1 MHIMLRSIL
10 LFVLLLAAALVSRA
24 GGPVSWTFEP
34 SVHADGRVQVLLKV
48 TCEEGWHIYAMALP
62 REDGPIPTSIQLT
75 SSASYS
81 VGPVSEPTPETAYD
95 ANFAMELRFHS
106 GVAVFSVPLQR
117 LNNGP
122 LTVTGEVEYMA
133 CNDKTCLPP
142 KVVPFS
148 VTVPA
153 L

>member
-1 MHIMLRSIL
+1 MLRSIL
-10 LFVLLLAAALVSRA
+10 IFIALLAMALVSRA
-24 GGPVSWTFEP
+24 GGPVTWTFEP
-34 SVHADGRVQVLLKV
+34 SVHADGRVEVLLKV

-62 REDGPIPTSIQLT
+62 REDGPIPTTIHVT
-75 SSASYS
+75 ASASYS
-81 VGPVSEPTPETAYD
+81 VGPVFEPTPEMAYD

>member
-1 MHIMLRSIL
+1 M
-10 LFVLLLAAALVSRA
+10 
-24 GGPVSWTFEP
+24 
-34 SVHADGRVQVLLKV
+34 KV
-48 TCEEGWHIYAMALP
+48 TCEEGWHIYAMTLP
-62 REDGPIPTSIQLT
+62 RDDGPIPTSIQVAAST
-75 SSASYS
+75 SFSA
-81 VGPVSEPTPETAYD
+81 GPVSEPTPETAYD
-95 ANFAMELRFHS
+95 VNFAMELRFHS
-106 GVAVFSVPLQR
+106 GVVVFSVPLQR

-122 LTVTGEVEYMA
+122 LTVSGEVEYMA